1 MTLKSLNDCVNF
13 LESQGELVRV
23 KEEIDPDLEMAEVTR
38 RVFQNDGPALLFE
51 NIKASP
57 FPAVSNL
64 FGNYK
69 RALKILEPGFDRIRQ
84 IIRIKSDFKLIFKP
98 PLVKSVTS
106 SLNSIPALIH
116 ALPVKKRTGK
126 VLARKT
132 KIENLPMIRCWPKD
146 GGGFILLPQ
155 VFSMNPERN
164 SILDSNMGMY
174 RIQISG
180 NDYVKNKEIGLHY
193 QIHRGIGNHHLKAL
207 QLGVP
212 LRVSIFIGGSPA
224 HAFSAVMP
232 MPENMSEL
240 SFAGA
245 LAGRNFRYCIKNG
258 YVVSADADFCITG
271 RIVPGKTKK
280 EGPFGDHLGYYSL
293 EHDFPYLEVE
303 SVWHRKNAIYPF
315 TVVGQPPQED
325 TIFGKLIHELTE
337 PEIPKSIPGVTRIH
351 AVDSAGVHPLLLAK
365 AHERYVPYETRQP
378 REILTYANAILGT
391 GQLSLAKYL
400 LICAH
405 EDNPDLDITN
415 EQEFIIHLLERID
428 FSRDLH
434 FQTQTTIDTLDYSS
448 ENLNKG
454 SKVIMAA
461 AGEKIRKLRKRVP
474 LKLSLDKNFSN
485 PKIVAPGIIVV
496 KGPAFKNYD
505 QASKEIN
512 NLLASLDNKEIME
525 GLPLLVISD
534 NVEYICSKFQNFL
547 WTVFTKSNP
556 SHDIYGAN
564 SITKFKHWGCHAP
577 LVIDAREKS
586 FHAPLLVPDEKVA
599 KNVERFGLKGKSL
612 AGIL

>member
-1 MTLKSLNDCVNF
+1 MTFKSLNDCVNF
-13 LESQGELVRV
+13 LENQGELIRV

-51 NIKASP
+51 NIKATP

-64 FGNYK
+64 YGNYE
-69 RALKILEPGFDRIRQ
+69 RALKIFEPGFDRIKQ
-84 IIRIKSDFKLIFKP
+84 IIKIKSDLKSLIKP
-98 PLVKSVTS
+98 PLFKSLTA
-106 SLNSIPALIH
+106 SLKTLPAFIH
-116 ALPVKKRTGK
+116 VLPVRKRTGK

-132 KIENLPMIRCWPKD
+132 KIENLPMIRCWPKE

-180 NDYVKNKEIGLHY
+180 GDYIKNREIGLHY

-212 LRVSIFIGGSPA
+212 LRVSIFIGGPPA
-224 HAFSAVMP
+224 HAFAAVMP

-240 SFAGA
+240 CFAGA
-245 LAGRNFRYCIKNG
+245 LAGRNFRYCIKSG
-258 YVVSADADFCITG
+258 FVVSADADFCITG

-293 EHDFPYLEVE
+293 EHEFPYLEVE
-303 SVWHRKNAIYPF
+303 SVWHRKDAIFPF
-315 TVVGQPPQED
+315 IVVGQPPQED

-351 AVDSAGVHPLLLAK
+351 AVDAAGVHPLLLAK
-365 AHERYVPYETRQP
+365 AHERYVPYEIRKP

-415 EQEFIIHLLERID
+415 EKEFILHLLERID

-434 FQTQTTIDTLDYSS
+434 FQTQTTMDTLDYSS
-448 ENLNKG
+448 ENLNRG
-454 SKVIMAA
+454 SKLIMAA
-461 AGEKIRKLRKRVP
+461 AGKKKRKLSKKIP
-474 LKLSLDKNFSN
+474 IEFSSDKSFSN
-485 PKIVAPGIIVV
+485 PQMAAPGIIVI
-496 KGPAFKNYD
+496 KGPIFTNYD
-505 QASKEIN
+505 KALKEIN
-512 NLLASLDNKEIME
+512 CLLTSLDNKQIME
-525 GLPLLVISD
+525 GLPLLIIAD
-534 NVEYICSKFQNFL
+534 NVEYICSKFSNFL

-556 SHDIYGAN
+556 SHDIYGAK
-564 SITKFKHWGCHAP
+564 SFTKFKHWGCSAP

-586 FHAPLLVPDEKVA
+586 FHAPLLVPDKKVA

-612 AGIL
+612 AGVF